1 MATMIGDPLVV
12 NLFVSLLGA
21 SLGARKIVGVRD
33 LGLLGGYVLLQKAVN
48 TISYVIFSSADI
60 EQNFLEES
68 GFTLRVRIRS

>member
-1 MATMIGDPLVV
+1 MATMIGDPLLV

-48 TISYVIFSSADI
+48 TISYVVFSSADI